1 MKTLHSSNIK
11 LSVIMPLYNQ
21 ENLFRIGLDSI
32 PARDDIEIIIV
43 DDGSTDNSL
52 EEAKNYQMNSKK
64 NIVVL
69 SNGTN
74 KGVAY
79 SVNRGLDVATGE
91 YIVLLGSD
99 GDYFVNLGIGMEYID
114 GSDLIYFNLQVNSG
128 EFWDVVQGSCK
139 FMRREFIGDTRVPLL
154 INCEDNAFFS
164 LLRRKNPIEKH
175 LGRDIMYKHYNYPRE
190 GSLAWQV
197 EHHLVEGGKKCF

>member
-1 MKTLHSSNIK
+1 
-11 LSVIMPLYNQ
+11 MPLYNQ

-52 EEAKNYQMNSKK
+52 NEAREYQLNTPKNLIILRNLK
-64 NIVVL
+64 NM
-69 SNGTN
+69 
-74 KGVAY
+74 GVAY

-114 GSDLIYFNLQVNSG
+114 GSDLIYFNFQINSG
-128 EFWDVVQGSCK
+128 EFWDIVEGSCK
-139 FMRREFIGDTRVPLL
+139 FMRREFIGETRVPQLH
-154 INCEDNAFFS
+154 NCEDNAFFK
-164 LLRRKNPIEKH
+164 LLRAKNPTEKH
-175 LGRDIMYKHYNYPRE
+175 LCKEIMYKHYNYPRE
-190 GSLAWQV
+190 GSLVWQV
-197 EHHLVEGGKKCF
+197 EHHLVERGKKL